1 MLAVRVL
8 HLADRASDRGG
19 AYWHLRGVLAGLA
32 ARGHEQRLAAGEV
45 AAGWDA
51 PCATE
56 RLEGLA
62 DRHAVPVAI
71 DAVASAFRPDLLHVH
86 AVVNPWVLEW
96 AARRGA
102 LVTVQDHRLFCPGR
116 GKLTLGGEVCTER
129 LSRERCAACFEDPAY
144 FQEVLDLTERRLA
157 ALGGTQVIVL
167 SRYMKRELLQAGLDP
182 VRVSVIPPFVHGLD
196 VGAAPDGPPCVAF
209 VGRLAE
215 AKGPRDALRAWRESG
230 LELPLLFA
238 GTGPLRAELE
248 EAGAEVLG
256 WLGRPALSRLYR
268 RAQAL
273 LLPSRWQEPF
283 GIVGLEALAF
293 GVPVAA
299 WDSGGIAEWHP
310 GPGLVRWGDVPALA
324 AALRAVAGS
333 AAEPAVG
340 FDEVSQVDRLEAAYC
355 AARRLPATRP
365 A

>member
-1 MLAVRVL
+1 MLAVRIL

-19 AYWHLRGVLAGLA
+19 AYWHLHGVLAGLA

-45 AAGWDA
+45 APGWDA
-51 PCATE
+51 PCPTE
-56 RLEGLA
+56 RLAGLA
-62 DRHAVPVAI
+62 DRRAVPVAL
-71 DAVASAFRPDLLHVH
+71 DAALSAFRPELLHVH
-86 AVVNPWVLEW
+86 SVVNPLVLEW

-102 LVTVQDHRLFCPGR
+102 LVTVQDHRPFCPGR
-116 GKLTLGGEVCTER
+116 GKLTRAGEVCTDR
-129 LSRERCAACFEDPAY
+129 LSRERCAACFEDAAY
-144 FQEVLDLTERRLA
+144 FEEVHALTERRLA
-157 ALGGTQVIVL
+157 ALCGARVIVL
-167 SRYMKRELLQAGLDP
+167 SRYMKRELLAAGLDAS
-182 VRVSVIPPFVHGLD
+182 RVSVIPPFVHGLD
-196 VGAAPDGPPCVAF
+196 LGAAPDGPPCVAF

-215 AKGPRDALRAWRESG
+215 AKGPREALRAWRESG

-248 EAGAEVLG
+248 EAGAAVLG

-273 LLPSRWQEPF
+273 LMPARWQEPF
-283 GIVGLEALAF
+283 GIVGLEALAC

-333 AAEPAVG
+333 PVAPCVG
-340 FDEVSQVDRLEAAYC
+340 FDERAQMDRLEAAYV
-355 AARRLPATRP
+355 AARAS